1 MNMFPNSSPAQVPRQ
16 PAYPTLVSKIPP
28 RGYRPLRKPKEY
40 KGGALN
46 YPKNVPIL
54 NELAANEPR
63 VGDNQR
69 GAHDD
74 RVMAEKLA
82 QAEISRQHQRRID
95 FFSSVTNPPESLP
108 MPDTP
113 TIEAISGVS
122 IHRDAVPGA
131 VSGVVFSVKEMQEIP
146 AIAQEDEAVM
156 MHNVQH
162 M

>member
-16 PAYPTLVSKIPP
+16 PAYPALVSKIPP
-28 RGYRPLRKPKEY
+28 RGYRPPRKPKKYE
-40 KGGALN
+40 GTLN

-63 VGDNQR
+63 LGENQR
-69 GAHDD
+69 DD
-74 RVMAEKLA
+74 RVLTEKLA

-113 TIEAISGVS
+113 TIDAISGVS
-122 IHRDAVPGA
+122 IHRDPVPGA

-156 MHNVQH
+156 MHTVQH